1 VSTVHHGGGR
11 ARTTMQRRKF
21 LIGAGSLAA
30 GSAAAMGT
38 GAFTS
43 VEANRDVSIGVTG
56 DASAYLRIT
65 REDTPNG
72 NEYVENTSDG
82 IALNFDSVNTQ
93 ADSKFSNLLRVQNE
107 GTQIVR
113 VGVDHEASDLPAG
126 FGVFAEGPLND
137 GSLLPKESVQPFSGD
152 NPGSSK
158 VDSDGDGTNDY
169 KISSASYASAQDIPS
184 NPAPIATGAGFD
196 FWNDPVDLEV
206 GEAVE
211 NIGVAWD
218 ANNVDF
224 DELDGSHSIVIRAA
238 AVDDGQSIEWAED
251 R

>member
-1 VSTVHHGGGR
+1 
-11 ARTTMQRRKF
+11 MERRKF

-137 GSLLPKESVQPFSGD
+137 GSLLPKQNVQPHSGD
-152 NPGSSK
+152 NPGSSL
-158 VDSDGDGTNDY
+158 VDSDGDGNTNY
-169 KISSASYASAQDIPS
+169 KVSSGSYSSPPS
-184 NPAPIATGAGFD
+184 NSTIATGAGFD
-196 FWNDPVDLEV
+196 FWDDPVDLEV

-218 ANNVDF
+218 ANDVDF